1 MNLYL
6 EPTLA
11 SHRHGRFFVSQLD
24 ALPAD
29 ELPDSGLLLVHGK
42 LFQELNGSE
51 QETWWQWAGKPGC
64 TLLLV
69 PPFVP
74 GGVFG
79 RLDWQI
85 TVRDDAATSND
96 GIISRLL
103 GSEVNLNLIGGDGEF
118 DRTLGHQWADYSV
131 NTRYIKQHHG
141 TGVFA
146 ATCLPLWSISLLD
159 HSQETLKWLESFIA
173 LAGDA
178 VASDSAGAQAPEV
191 ELEPT
196 DYTLMV
202 CMQAWGI
209 HTAEEVGAALSQ
221 EAASL
226 FSISESDIVEGA
238 ARLRLLGLL
247 NDAGLTN
254 VGCDVLDESPY
265 APYVE
270 RLKEESPY
278 ERK

>member
-1 MNLYL
+1 MNLHL
-6 EPTLA
+6 EPALA
-11 SHRHGRFFVSQLD
+11 SHRHGRFFGSQLD

-29 ELPDSGLLLVHGK
+29 ELPDSGLLLMHGK
-42 LFQELNGSE
+42 LFQELSGSE
-51 QETWWQWAGKPGC
+51 QETWWQWACQPGC
-64 TLLLV
+64 VLLLI
-69 PPFVP
+69 PPFAF
-74 GGVFG
+74 GEVFS
-79 RLDWQI
+79 RFDWQVTI
-85 TVRDDAATSND
+85 REDVASSND
-96 GIISRLL
+96 GVIPRIL
-103 GSEVNLNLIGGDGEF
+103 GSEVNLNLTGSDGEF

-159 HSQETLKWLESFIA
+159 YAPETLEWLEGLLA
-173 LAGDA
+173 LAGNA
-178 VASDSAGAQAPEV
+178 VAGDSAATQAPEA

-209 HTAEEVGAALSQ
+209 HTAEDIAAVLSQ
-221 EAASL
+221 GAASL
-226 FSISESDIVEGA
+226 FSIPDTDIVEGV
-238 ARLRLLGLL
+238 ARLRLLGLI
-247 NDAGLTN
+247 DEAGLTDS
-254 VGCDVLDESPY
+254 GSGVLHESPY

-270 RLKEESPY
+270 RLKEEAPY